1 MQTNKNLII
10 EYWHMCE
17 LAGQVWP
24 ADGLTMSP
32 CVWEP
37 SRLLPVQG
45 CPRCPCTRLRP
56 TTRPTSKTK
65 ICSQRRPKILF
76 PGRTTTIRK
85 HKLALCNPSSPRQMT
100 CGAGKDRIQVPKG
113 LLASSGI
120 TSTRRWTSLCTDDR
134 ISLLRHHCKAW
145 SSVQCI
151 SLEAGL
157 GSNIKSG
164 RMSAENPI
172 HLKRKCARH
181 ELSLSAARM
190 CI

>member
-1 MQTNKNLII
+1 
-10 EYWHMCE
+10 
-17 LAGQVWP
+17 
-24 ADGLTMSP
+24 MSGNR
-32 CVWEP
+32 V
-37 SRLLPVQG
+37 G
-45 CPRCPCTRLRP
+45 CCQSKGVPGPCTRLRP
-56 TTRPTSKTK
+56 TTALARPTSKTK

>member
-1 MQTNKNLII
+1 
-10 EYWHMCE
+10 
-17 LAGQVWP
+17 
-24 ADGLTMSP
+24 MSGNRVG
-32 CVWEP
+32 C
-37 SRLLPVQG
+37 SKSKGVQDS
-45 CPRCPCTRLRP
+45 RCPCVSATHQIP
-56 TTRPTSKTK
+56 THIHPK

-157 GSNIKSG
+157 DSNIKSG